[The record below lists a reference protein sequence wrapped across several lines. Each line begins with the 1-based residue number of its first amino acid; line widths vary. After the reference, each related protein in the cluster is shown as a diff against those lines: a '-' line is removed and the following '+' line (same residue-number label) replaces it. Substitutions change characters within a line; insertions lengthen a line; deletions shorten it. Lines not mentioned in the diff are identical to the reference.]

1 MIARQKSSPFRITE
15 CDKKTLNIP
24 HHIVDKVTKSIL
36 ETKTRLKKINDHADK
51 TNYHSQIVKNNL
63 KIRLIIL
70 RRHMDNKDDFSEF
83 PYFSPYTKKNHN
95 NKTEYRYTQIQVLLK
110 EENKSQQ
117 VECIGPIVQKI
128 SQCIWAL

>member
-1 MIARQKSSPFRITE
+1 
-15 CDKKTLNIP
+15 
-24 HHIVDKVTKSIL
+24 
-36 ETKTRLKKINDHADK
+36 
-51 TNYHSQIVKNNL
+51 
-63 KIRLIIL
+63 
-70 RRHMDNKDDFSEF
+70 MDNKDDFSDF